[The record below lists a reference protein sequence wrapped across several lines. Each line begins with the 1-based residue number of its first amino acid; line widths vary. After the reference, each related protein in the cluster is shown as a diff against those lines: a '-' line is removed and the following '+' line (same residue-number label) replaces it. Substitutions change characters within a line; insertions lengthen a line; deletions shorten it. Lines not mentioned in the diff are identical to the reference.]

1 MLVSPAR
8 RRNGLDIVVLR
19 LPPLSTL
26 FALEDINQ
34 SSASASSRKPNP
46 PSRSTA
52 RFGEARALSVRDFS
66 NKNVF
71 RIYTSTNIRLY
82 YNLRR
87 RFHAVVCAC
96 TGRAPHR
103 CNTRA
108 RACWAHRP
116 MDYPWTVSYITSAR
130 QSLLPL
136 HPIPHHQ
143 QQAFHGRPSSLLVPD
158 PPASAHQQR
167 VSPSCAPHHIVP

>member
-1 MLVSPAR
+1 MR
-8 RRNGLDIVVLR
+8 CIV
-19 LPPLSTL
+19 PPQHHRDWRSL
-26 FALEDINQ
+26 F
-34 SSASASSRKPNP
+34 
-46 PSRSTA
+46 SRSSGSE
-52 RFGEARALSVRDFS
+52 RRALSVRDFS

-71 RIYTSTNIRLY
+71 RIYTSTTTISDDGSMQW
-82 YNLRR
+82 
-87 RFHAVVCAC
+87 CA
-96 TGRAPHR
+96 RAQDVHR
-103 CNTRA
+103 TDVTHEP

-167 VSPSCAPHHIVP
+167 VSPSCAPHHIIP